1 MQKAGGNISTYS
13 AYSAGLIILILGQG
27 DPSWKVLL
35 ACRIP
40 LRQSSC
46 SLRQSVRS
54 RWVRLSLR
62 FSLCPC
68 CKLRL
73 GPWCKLRLGPC
84 CKLRLDPCCKL
95 RLGPWCKL
103 RLARLRSDWWRLIG
117 SLVDPRPRFKPEN
130 EEQPTIA
137 CGLGVYKINIIFIF
151 LFLSSSSR

>member
-40 LRQSSC
+40 LMQSSC

-62 FSLCPC
+62 FSLC
-68 CKLRL
+68 
-73 GPWCKLRLGPC
+73 PC

-137 CGLGVYKINIIFIF
+137 CGLGVIIIIFLVLIIIIKVVIRKLKKGKGTMF
-151 LFLSSSSR
+151 